1 MDPNQAAGFIEVTS
15 PQFLDD
21 RWRELTFDLASGQ
34 NVLQD
39 IVMPETGSGYVY
51 RDAKRLGSATHNRFL
66 YWRTTNDTLELVE
79 ISTEVHLEDNQVRV
93 RFANSPIVNNI
104 HINEFADSIV
114 LVMATTSSVHRLY
127 FPHPKTTNR
136 SVLAELTS
144 DVLFNPSNYYIITQN
159 GSSNTQHPISASAWL
174 DKSLIKCALSFPD
187 SSLLIV
193 QFGHQTHHQITTTE
207 IKQTGIIGRLW
218 SKMPNLWAKSPNECD
233 NAVFSS
239 APLHSAQADDVLL
252 FTLCRDCRIRVFST
266 STKECVC
273 SYNMIPQAS
282 FHQSFAGQAN
292 ATCEVPMLKIFDS
305 QVIVYLSEEFIL
317 LEYSYQ
323 DGTHELRETLKVP
336 APSWEHII
344 DFALTQDKIWAL
356 GSSETES
363 TLYHMDLEGLVPD
376 ANASLVVEND
386 WCSVSVLEEPVRS
399 LVVEIFWSNRFS
411 AETVRKALVGLAG
424 PQIPST
430 NNMVELEEFASTR
443 IFNGDQDKQWT
454 KFYNYCLQ
462 NHQKANKNIGLIA
475 AEDGSVIS
483 IIKRSNPSFICPS
496 PLANDE
502 DGLFRGLEIPKNFNA
517 IMKDLNKIS
526 TNLDE
531 NLAIDFEQKLME
543 EPSQIMTAIEEI
555 VRKLNFKNWLKPT
568 VDDVD
573 FIPAVEYLCECLDL
587 TEQSREFNEKIL
599 KDSSIQMR
607 SEHNPLGSNHGII
620 ITYELFKQFVRSRML
635 LVRDLLIYICILD
648 RISNTDMDQNDDV
661 ETTKCEQVYISGHL
675 KRLLDCLRSYGIL
688 VWMAET
694 PVKHNTNQVGAEV
707 IDFLARYFEFFKN
720 SRQEVSSTSTRPQQ
734 ETAMERILHQNLL
747 MSFLASGGVNYTYL
761 MSQMTS
767 NDEHTLSR
775 SYYATHVTQ
784 NLCKLLWPKSKHL
797 SAAEFMFTQQL
808 DEHLAK
814 YLDLTQDWLAECE
827 VDRHFMR
834 AANCMLQNRA
844 IHGVEIFNRLW
855 MRIEPG
861 NILGRFLEL
870 NQQRELDI
878 SSDHI
883 TLNSDLIYQYYEKL
897 IQLFQ
902 THNNRQCLV
911 MLINHCMSLIDEKSD
926 CDQQNRINCLR
937 AKLFQFYLELE
948 DSDEAYHTM
957 VLTTE
962 DSLRIN
968 CLRKFIVSHCE
979 KEQWLNLLSYP
990 FIGIKNDFMDILN
1003 QKAESLDLST
1013 LNESE
1018 FYKTSYYDLLFAS
1031 HVSDD
1036 NYKSAAEIMYN
1047 YAQRLAQEVPGIT
1060 SIRKQADCLLIALNT
1075 LRCVDERDKYLEF
1088 KSAPQKEKIR
1098 ISILKRSHDF
1108 ESDND
1113 VTTNLQSGDGSQAQ
1127 VSCTRV
1133 GCQEIEQK
1141 YELTRARLKL
1151 LEKDPVGNA
1160 IALSPLTP
1168 EEIVG
1173 QLVSSGMFSIAM
1185 DLSLLFGTSMESILE
1200 GLTAKY
1206 ILIMRLSTVD
1216 ISVHQDIE
1224 RGLIDNF
1231 SGSYSTIDTYNY
1243 VANSM
1248 SPLVDRLWRLIHYY
1262 LVTYDG
1268 ISHTYP
1274 RNSEF
1279 VDTFSSTTVLMRVV
1293 ATKLLAAGYSVP
1305 ASLRRLYLLRNT
1317 AELLKLLMKYN
1328 RLIDAAELATEMVD
1342 RTLEPANCLAL
1353 STPYGSSK
1361 PRPLYLPTHLI
1372 LMLISSLNEDAT
1384 NIENIKAA
1392 NALSDRL
1399 NRFRNFVKSN

>member
-1 MDPNQAAGFIEVTS
+1 MELNQKPGFVEVTS
-15 PQFLDD
+15 PQLLDD
-21 RWRELTFDLASGQ
+21 RWREFTFDLASGQ

-51 RDAKRLGSATHNRFL
+51 RDAKRIGSATHNRFI
-66 YWRTTNDTLELVE
+66 YWRTINDIIELIEV
-79 ISTEVHLEDNQVRV
+79 STEVHLEDNQVRV
-93 RFANSPIVNNI
+93 RFVNSPVVNNVHVI
-104 HINEFADSIV
+104 EFSDSIV
-114 LVMATTSSVHRLY
+114 LIIASTSSVHRLY
-127 FPHPKTTNR
+127 LPHPKTTNR
-136 SVLAELTS
+136 SVLADLTS
-144 DVLFNPSNYYIITQN
+144 DVLFNPSNYYIIAQN
-159 GSSNTQHPISASAWL
+159 GSTNTQHPISASSWFE
-174 DKSLIKCALSFPD
+174 KSLIKCALSFPD

-193 QFGHQTHHQITTTE
+193 QFGHQTHQITTTD

-239 APLHSAQADDVLL
+239 APLHNPQADDVLL
-252 FTLCRDCRIRVFST
+252 FTLCRDCRIRVFSINT
-266 STKECVC
+266 SECIC

-292 ATCEVPMLKIFDS
+292 ATCEAPMLKIFGS

-317 LEYSYQ
+317 LEYSYN
-323 DGTHELRETLKVP
+323 DGTHELRESLKVP

-363 TLYHMDLEGLVPD
+363 TLYHMDLDGLIPD
-376 ANASLVVEND
+376 ANTSMLTMVENE
-386 WCSVSVLEEPVRS
+386 WSTVSVPEEPPRS

-411 AETVRKALVGLAG
+411 TETVRKALVGIAG
-424 PQIPST
+424 PQIPNTS
-430 NNMVELEEFASTR
+430 NMVDLEEFASTR
-443 IFNGDQDKQWT
+443 IFDGDQDKQWM

-462 NHQKANKNIGLIA
+462 NHQKANKNIGLVA
-475 AEDGSVIS
+475 AEDGSVVS
-483 IIKRSNPSFICPS
+483 VIKRSNPSFICPW
-496 PLANDE
+496 PLVNDE
-502 DGLFRGLEIPKNFNA
+502 DGCYRGLKLPADFTD
-517 IMKDLNKIS
+517 IMKDLNRIS
-526 TNLDE
+526 ANIDE
-531 NLAIDFEQKLME
+531 NLTVTLERRLFED
-543 EPSQIMTAIEEI
+543 PAQIMITIEEI
-555 VRKLNFKNWLKPT
+555 SRQLNFKNWLKT
-568 VDDVD
+568 TGDDD
-573 FIPAVEYLCECLDL
+573 NLIPAVEYLCDCLDL
-587 TEQSREFNEKIL
+587 TEQSREFNDKIL
-599 KDSSIQMR
+599 KDYSTQVR
-607 SEHNPLGSNHGII
+607 SELNPLSSNTGII
-620 ITYELFKQFVRSRML
+620 VTYELFKLFVRSRMIL
-635 LVRDLLIYICILD
+635 ARDLLVYICILD
-648 RISNTDMDQNDDV
+648 RLSNTDNI
-661 ETTKCEQVYISGHL
+661 ETTKCEQICNSGNL

-688 VWMAET
+688 VWMTET
-694 PVKHNTNQVGAEV
+694 PIKHNTQQVGTDV
-707 IDFLARYFEFFKN
+707 INFLARYFEFFKT
-720 SRQEVSSTSTRPQQ
+720 SRDIPVSSKLQQ
-734 ETAMERILHQNLL
+734 DTAIERILHQNLL
-747 MSFLASGGVNYTYL
+747 MSFLAGGGANYSCS
-761 MSQMTS
+761 MIEMTS
-767 NDEHTLSR
+767 LEEQTLS
-775 SYYATHVTQ
+775 SSLYATNITQ

-797 SAAEFMFTQQL
+797 SAPEFMFTQQL

-814 YLDLTQDWLAECE
+814 YLDLTQDWLDDCE
-827 VDRHFMR
+827 DDRHFIR

-844 IHGVEIFNRLW
+844 THGVEIFNRLW
-855 MRIEPG
+855 MRIQPG
-861 NILGRFLEL
+861 NVLGRFLDL
-870 NQQRELDI
+870 NQQESDS
-878 SSDHI
+878 SSDQI
-883 TLNSDLIYQYYEKL
+883 ILNQDLIYQYYEKL

-926 CDQQNRINCLR
+926 YDQQNRINCLR

-990 FIGIKNDFMDILN
+990 FIGIKNDFIDILN
-1003 QKAESLDLST
+1003 QKAESLDLSK
-1013 LNESE
+1013 LNESD

-1036 NYKSAAEIMYN
+1036 NYRSAAEIMYN

-1075 LRCVDERDKYLEF
+1075 LRCVDERDKFLEF

-1108 ESDND
+1108 EADDSAA
-1113 VTTNLQSGDGSQAQ
+1113 NLQSSEDSRVQ
-1127 VSCTRV
+1127 VSSTRV

-1151 LEKDPVGNA
+1151 LEKDQTGNA

-1168 EEIVG
+1168 DEIVG
-1173 QLVSSGMFSIAM
+1173 QLVASGMFSIAM
-1185 DLSLLFGTSMESILE
+1185 DLSLLFGTAMEPILE
-1200 GLTAKY
+1200 GLASKY
-1206 ILIMRLSTVD
+1206 VLIMRLSTVD

-1224 RGLIDNF
+1224 RGLTDNF
-1231 SGSYSTIDTYNY
+1231 TSSYSTIDTYNY
-1243 VANSM
+1243 VANST
-1248 SPLVDRLWRLIHYY
+1248 SPLADRLWRLIHHY

-1268 ISHTYP
+1268 VSHTYRTP
-1274 RNSEF
+1274 GF
-1279 VDTFSSTTVLMRVV
+1279 VESFASSTVLMRVV
-1293 ATKLLAAGYSVP
+1293 ATKLLAAGHSVP

-1317 AELLKLLMKYN
+1317 AELLKLLMKYD
-1328 RLIDAAELATEMVD
+1328 RLVDAAELATEMID

-1353 STPYGSSK
+1353 SSPYGSAK

-1372 LMLISSLNEDAT
+1372 LMLISNLNEDAT
-1384 NIENIKAA
+1384 NTELIKAS
-1392 NALSDRL
+1392 NSLNDRL

>member
-1 MDPNQAAGFIEVTS
+1 MEPNHSSGFVEIAS
-15 PQFLDD
+15 PQLLDD
-21 RWRELTFDLASGQ
+21 RWREFTFDLASGQ

-39 IVMPETGSGYVY
+39 IVMPETGSGHVY
-51 RDAKRLGSATHNRFL
+51 RDAKRIGSATHNRFI
-66 YWRTTNDTLELVE
+66 YWRTINDIIELVE

-93 RFANSPIVNNI
+93 RFVNSPIINNVHVI
-104 HINEFADSIV
+104 EFSDSIV
-114 LVMATTSSVHRLY
+114 LIIATTSSVHRLY
-127 FPHPKTTNR
+127 LPHPKTTNR
-136 SVLAELTS
+136 SVLADLTS
-144 DVLFNPSNYYIITQN
+144 DVLFNTSNYYIIAQHGSASTQY
-159 GSSNTQHPISASAWL
+159 PISASSWF

-193 QFGHQTHHQITTTE
+193 QFGHLSHQITTSE

-239 APLHSAQADDVLL
+239 APFHSADDVLL
-252 FTLCRDCRIRVFST
+252 FTLCRDCRIRVFSINT
-266 STKECVC
+266 SECIC

-292 ATCEVPMLKIFDS
+292 ATCEVPMLKIFGS

-317 LEYSYQ
+317 LEYSYI
-323 DGTHELRETLKVP
+323 DGAHELRESLKVP

-344 DFALTQDKIWAL
+344 DFALTHDKIWAL

-376 ANASLVVEND
+376 ANNSMVTLVEND
-386 WCSVSVLEEPVRS
+386 WFTVGASDEPARS

-411 AETVRKALVGLAG
+411 TETVRKALIGLAG
-424 PQIPST
+424 PQIPNM
-430 NNMVELEEFASTR
+430 NNMFEIEEFASTR
-443 IFNGDQDKQWT
+443 IFDGDQDKQWA

-462 NHQKANKNIGLIA
+462 NHQKANKNIGLVA
-475 AEDGSVIS
+475 AEDGSVVS
-483 IIKRSNPSFICPS
+483 VIKRSNPSFVCPWS
-496 PLANDE
+496 LAIEE
-502 DGLFRGLEIPKNFNA
+502 DAVHRGIPVPNNFLD
-517 IMKDLNKIS
+517 IMKDLNRIS
-526 TNLDE
+526 ANFDE
-531 NLAIDFEQKLME
+531 SLTATFEHKLFE
-543 EPSQIMTAIEEI
+543 EPAQIMTTIEEI
-555 VRKLNFKNWLKPT
+555 AKKLNFKNWLKT
-568 VDDVD
+568 TSDDD
-573 FIPAVEYLCECLDL
+573 NLIPAIEYLCDCLDL
-587 TEQSREFNEKIL
+587 TEKSREFNDKIL
-599 KDSSIQMR
+599 KEFSTQMR
-607 SEHNPLGSNHGII
+607 SEHNPMSSNSGIM
-620 ITYELFKQFVRSRML
+620 ITYELFKLFVRSRMVL
-635 LVRDLLIYICILD
+635 ARDILVYICILD
-648 RISNTDMDQNDDV
+648 RLSNTDDI
-661 ETTKCEQVYISGHL
+661 ETTKCEHIYSSGNL

-688 VWMAET
+688 VWIAEA
-694 PVKHNTNQVGAEV
+694 PIKNNTHQICSDV
-707 IDFLARYFEFFKN
+707 IDFIARYFEYFKS
-720 SRQEVSSTSTRPQQ
+720 SREISMSTAT
-734 ETAMERILHQNLL
+734 ERILHQNLL
-747 MSFLASGGVNYTYL
+747 MSFLVAGGINYSYL
-761 MSQMTS
+761 MSEMTS
-767 NDEHTLSR
+767 HEEQTLSN
-775 SYYATHVTQ
+775 SYYATNITQ

-797 SAAEFMFTQQL
+797 SVAEFMFTEQL

-814 YLDLTQDWLAECE
+814 YLDLTQDWLDDCE
-827 VDRHFMR
+827 DDRHFIR

-844 IHGVEIFNRLW
+844 IHGVGIFNRLW
-855 MRIEPG
+855 MRIQPG
-861 NILGRFLEL
+861 NILGRFLGL
-870 NQQRELDI
+870 DQQDAVM
-878 SSDHI
+878 SSDQI
-883 TLNSDLIYQYYEKL
+883 TLNQDLIYQYYEKL

-902 THNNRQCLV
+902 IHNNRQCLV

-937 AKLFQFYLELE
+937 AKLFQFHLELE

-990 FIGIKNDFMDILN
+990 FIGIKNDFIDILN
-1003 QKAESLDLST
+1003 QKAESLDLSK
-1013 LNESE
+1013 LNNDG

-1036 NYKSAAEIMYN
+1036 NYRSAAEIMYN

-1075 LRCVDERDKYLEF
+1075 LRCVEERDKYLEF
-1088 KSAPQKEKIR
+1088 RSAPQKEKIR

-1108 ESDND
+1108 ESDDKAAAKADGMND
-1113 VTTNLQSGDGSQAQ
+1113 APRP
-1127 VSCTRV
+1127 CTRV

-1141 YELTRARLKL
+1141 YELTRARLRL
-1151 LEKDPVGNA
+1151 LEKDQTGNA

-1173 QLVSSGMFSIAM
+1173 QLVASGMFPTAM
-1185 DLSLLFGTSMESILE
+1185 DLSLLFGTSMEPILE

-1216 ISVHQDIE
+1216 ITVHQDIE
-1224 RGLIDNF
+1224 RGLTDSF
-1231 SGSYSTIDTYNY
+1231 TSSYSTIDTYNY
-1243 VANSM
+1243 VANST
-1248 SPLVDRLWRLIHYY
+1248 SPLVDRLWRLIYHY

-1268 ISHTYP
+1268 VSHTYHT
-1274 RNSEF
+1274 SEF
-1279 VDTFSSTTVLMRVV
+1279 VDSFASSTVLMRVV
-1293 ATKLLAAGYSVP
+1293 ATKLLSAGYSVP
-1305 ASLRRLYLLRNT
+1305 ASLRRLYLMRNT
-1317 AELLKLLMKYN
+1317 AELLKLLMKYDQ
-1328 RLIDAAELATEMVD
+1328 LIDAAELATEMID

-1353 STPYGSSK
+1353 SSPYGSAK

-1372 LMLISSLNEDAT
+1372 LLLISNLNEDAT
-1384 NIENIKAA
+1384 DMERIKAA
-1392 NALSDRL
+1392 NSLVDRL